1 MGFAVL
7 HLKEALFSCICG
19 TGLLPGGDEGQ
30 HGDGREER
38 AFQCP
43 FECMF
48 RCNPSKTSVNII
60 EHLKSYLG
68 ISFYTLS
75 PISAIYFCSLISPK
89 VTWTKAGFKAA
100 LWARRRV

>member
-1 MGFAVL
+1 
-7 HLKEALFSCICG
+7 
-19 TGLLPGGDEGQ
+19 
-30 HGDGREER
+30 
-38 AFQCP
+38 
-43 FECMF
+43 MF

-60 EHLKSYLG
+60 KHLKSYLG

-100 LWARRRV
+100 LWARREGVNELRSVSNAGQKSYSEDVYKVFGVCCFVLK